1 MRCPATRR
9 IMAVSAVSSNSR
21 HNLQKCREQPPLQ
34 NRELIKP
41 TITELSREV
50 RTNILCTVE
59 GCGKILPNTPALN
72 MHLVKSHRVKEGLVN
87 PTMRKDLKDSQKIY
101 CCPVEGCPRGPNRPF
116 SQFSLVKQHFMK
128 MHAEKKHKCLKCSN
142 SYSTEW
148 DLRRHTE
155 DCGRTYSCTCGCP
168 YASRAALLSHIYRT
182 GHEVPKEHRYPP
194 VKKRKMERL
203 ANNSTNISPNEQI
216 YEMPDSEKSLNEGGV
231 PAQWVSKVPGTAQ
244 NKCNYPRNIHKLLL
258 PKPKVA
264 VVNVPVMQLTHLPIL
279 LPSTES
285 SAVRS
290 LVLAVDVQGSVST
303 VHLLQ
308 PSVQNIKTVN
318 FKDTYQVPRYCP
330 ETISTGVQVNLED
343 PASVGDL
350 VVDLEL
356 SGKGTSTNI
365 QTDISYLNR
374 GNMEAGPVNVLP
386 SSEASVSSCS
396 QTDISVSAQIQLP
409 VSVQTQT
416 LSSRIRAL
424 TSIGAQTDVYSFSS
438 LNVTRETQTSSSAVT
453 PFDKSQMNQA
463 MCTDLF
469 DTDTL
474 SVSTQTSK
482 INASFRTSNLVDPL
496 ANTDAGLFEDKTG
509 SSMCFR
515 AQTDILHQNT
525 VADNQTQTMI
535 LFRDLENILSDSLGT
550 ASSGCASGLVHVHE
564 PHHASIDF
572 DFEEFLN
579 ATHIQTQT
587 EESGLNSLNTETTLE
602 LLDIETQTDFLL
614 FDNLRDGHNT
624 DVGTRVQPNDLEL
637 EMFDTQTQTDL
648 HFLLE
653 TNGHMPL
660 SSILRQ
666 TSFSISTESS
676 DTETQTDIRPELLS
690 LPCTHEGQARLSSAK
705 TQTISSS
712 FHSLGHRFHTSNETQ
727 TAVDDFLSADLAWN
741 VDSQFSSVETQTCK
755 ELISLFPNAGKSKS

>member
-1 MRCPATRR
+1 MRIIDC
-9 IMAVSAVSSNSR
+9 
-21 HNLQKCREQPPLQ
+21 
-34 NRELIKP
+34 
-41 TITELSREV
+41 LS
-50 RTNILCTVE
+50 
-59 GCGKILPNTPALN
+59 
-72 MHLVKSHRVKEGLVN
+72 
-87 PTMRKDLKDSQKIY
+87 Y
-101 CCPVEGCPRGPNRPF
+101 
-116 SQFSLVKQHFMK
+116 
-128 MHAEKKHKCLKCSN
+128 
-142 SYSTEW
+142 
-148 DLRRHTE
+148 
-155 DCGRTYSCTCGCP
+155 
-168 YASRAALLSHIYRT
+168 
-182 GHEVPKEHRYPP
+182 RYPP

-203 ANNSTNISPNEQI
+203 ANNTTNISPNEQI
-216 YEMPDSEKSLNEGGV
+216 HEMPDSEKSLNEGAV
-231 PAQWVSKVPGTAQ
+231 VTEWVSEVPGTAQ
-244 NKCNYPRNIHKLLL
+244 HKRNYPRNIHKLLL

-264 VVNVPVMQLTHLPIL
+264 LVNVPVMQLAHLPIL
-279 LPSTES
+279 LTSTES

-290 LVLAVDVQGSVST
+290 LFLAVDLQGCVNT

-308 PSVQNIKTVN
+308 PSVQNTKTVN
-318 FKDTYQVPRYCP
+318 FRDTFPVPRSCP
-330 ETISTGVQVNLED
+330 EAISTEVQVNLED

-350 VVDLEL
+350 VGDLK
-356 SGKGTSTNI
+356 SSCKGTSTNI
-365 QTDISYLNR
+365 ENMSYLNR
-374 GNMEAGPVNVLP
+374 ANTEAGPVNVPL

-416 LSSRIRAL
+416 LSSRIRDL

-438 LNVTRETQTSSSAVT
+438 VNVSRETQTSSSAVAV
-453 PFDKSQMNQA
+453 FDKGQMNQA

-482 INASFRTSNLVDPL
+482 TNASYRTSSLVDPL
-496 ANTDAGLFEDKTG
+496 ASTDAGLFQDKTA

-550 ASSGCASGLVHVHE
+550 ATSGCTSGLVHVHE
-564 PHHASIDF
+564 PHNASIDF
-572 DFEEFLN
+572 DLEEFLN

-587 EESGLNSLNTETTLE
+587 EESGLNSLNTEATLE

-614 FDNLRDGHNT
+614 FDNLGDGHNT

-648 HFLLE
+648 NFLLE

-666 TSFSISTESS
+666 TSFSISMESS
-676 DTETQTDIRPELLS
+676 DTETQTDIRPELLP
-690 LPCTHEGQARLSSAK
+690 LPCTHEVQARLSSAK

-712 FHSLGHRFHTSNETQ
+712 FNTLGQRFHTSNETQ

-741 VDSQFSSVETQTCK
+741 IESHFSSVETQTCK
-755 ELISLFPNAGKSKS
+755 ELISLFPNAGKSS

>member
-1 MRCPATRR
+1 
-9 IMAVSAVSSNSR
+9 
-21 HNLQKCREQPPLQ
+21 
-34 NRELIKP
+34 
-41 TITELSREV
+41 
-50 RTNILCTVE
+50 
-59 GCGKILPNTPALN
+59 
-72 MHLVKSHRVKEGLVN
+72 
-87 PTMRKDLKDSQKIY
+87 
-101 CCPVEGCPRGPNRPF
+101 
-116 SQFSLVKQHFMK
+116 MK
-128 MHAEKKHKCLKCSN
+128 MHAEKKHKCLKCCN

-168 YASRAALLSHIYRT
+168 YASRPALLSHTYRT

-203 ANNSTNISPNEQI
+203 AKNAINILPNEQM
-216 YEMPDSEKSLNEGGV
+216 YEMPYSEKKINEISNEWLSEV
-231 PAQWVSKVPGTAQ
+231 PDTARH
-244 NKCNYPRNIHKLLL
+244 KRYYPRNIQKLLL

-264 VVNVPVMQLTHLPIL
+264 LVNVPVMQLTHLPIL
-279 LPSTES
+279 LPTTES

-290 LVLAVDVQGSVST
+290 LVLAVDAQGSVSS

-308 PSVQNIKTVN
+308 PSIMN
-318 FKDTYQVPRYCP
+318 FKDTFPVPRSCP

-343 PASVGDL
+343 PAFVGDL
-350 VVDLEL
+350 VIHLES

-365 QTDISYLNR
+365 QTAISNLKWANT
-374 GNMEAGPVNVLP
+374 EAGPVNVPP
-386 SSEASVSSCS
+386 SCEVSVSSCS
-396 QTDISVSAQIQLP
+396 QTDITVSAQIQLP

-416 LSSRIRAL
+416 LPSRIRAL
-424 TSIGAQTDVYSFSS
+424 SSIGAQTDVYSFSS
-438 LNVTRETQTSSSAVT
+438 ANVNRETQTSSSGVAQ
-453 PFDKSQMNQA
+453 FEKGQLNQA

-469 DTDTL
+469 DTGTL
-474 SVSTQTSK
+474 SVSTQTSTF
-482 INASFRTSNLVDPL
+482 NASFRTSGLEDSL
-496 ANTDAGLFEDKTG
+496 SNTDTRLFEDKT
-509 SSMCFR
+509 
-515 AQTDILHQNT
+515 QNDILHQNT

-550 ASSGCASGLVHVHE
+550 VSSSCTSGLVSVHE
-564 PHHASIDF
+564 PQHASIDF

-614 FDNLRDGHNT
+614 FDNLGDGHNS
-624 DVGTRVQPNDLEL
+624 DVATRVQPNDLEL

-648 HFLLE
+648 NFLLK
-653 TNGHMPL
+653 TSGHMPL
-660 SSILRQ
+660 SNILRQ
-666 TSFSISTESS
+666 PGFSISTESS
-676 DTETQTDIRPELLS
+676 GIETQTDIRPELLP
-690 LPCTHEGQARLSSAK
+690 LPCTQEGQARLSSAK

-712 FHSLGHRFHTSNETQ
+712 LTSLGHRFHTSNETQ

-741 VDSQFSSVETQTCK
+741 VESHFSSVETQTCK